1 MGSGSAGASRKTIQN
16 FPNGPANGSLQSLYT
31 VVLETVSHQDAGLFI
46 YLFHFVKKKK
56 KRKVN
61 FECCSQLLF
70 LVAWESFV
78 VGGTGHYRPLVGGT
92 ARGSPSAQGRIWVS
106 SQ

>member
-46 YLFHFVKKKK
+46 YLFHFAKKKK
-56 KRKVN
+56 VK

-70 LVAWESFV
+70 LVAWENFV
-78 VGGTGHYRPLVGGT
+78 VGGTGRYEASCRRDSPWQPLCSG
-92 ARGSPSAQGRIWVS
+92 
-106 SQ
+106 